1 MRLSEQDVSAAVSAH
16 ADGAVVRFHVQPGA
30 RRTAL
35 CGLHGERIRAA
46 VAEPPEKGRA
56 TDAVLRLLADSLKR
70 PVSAITLLRGQSSRQ
85 KDLLVSGVTVSEVVT
100 QLHRLLDCR

>member
-1 MRLSEQDVSAAVSAH
+1 
-16 ADGAVVRFHVQPGA
+16 
-30 RRTAL
+30 
-35 CGLHGERIRAA
+35 RAA